1 MTAAPRSAF
10 GWVLPLAFLG
20 LCLGSATI
28 PARAADDVA
37 QMMDS
42 AIKLYDQGNYKK
54 AMRLFLNVI
63 NADPNNADAKEYRN
77 RCMDKI
83 VEGELGVRV
92 EKPSKVP
99 NLPGPGLRAPGAA
112 PTPGAPR
119 SIRTFRP
126 QFRPGP
132 RTAGTAKGKG
142 KKPTTTV
149 AADKPTAKDI
159 LAQRDALVED
169 YRRKVLGKESP
180 VWLDDKRNEI
190 EVVLYMNRIFL
201 PMTDQLTTDSYPM
214 LEAAAAEIRANPKKA
229 VFLRAVDNMS
239 PAVRHTMIDLPARR
253 SAIVFSYFVHSTLG
267 DKRPDEPSPALT
279 PDDLAD

>member
-1 MTAAPRSAF
+1 MIPFRPPFRWIFALSLA
-10 GWVLPLAFLG
+10 AFLFG
-20 LCLGSATI
+20 TGTV

-42 AIKLYDQGNYKK
+42 AMKLYEQGNYKK

-63 NADPNNADAKEYRN
+63 NADPNNADAKEFRN

-92 EKPSKVP
+92 DKPSKVP

-112 PTPGAPR
+112 VTPGAPR

-132 RTAGTAKGKG
+132 RVAGNAKGKG
-142 KKPTTTV
+142 KKPVTTV

-267 DKRPDEPSPALT
+267 DKRPAEASPALT